1 MCGTENIFS
10 VLRTNIEYWYSVL
23 GTRYLVFGTRYSVQY
38 QFFIFL
44 VPSNEIILTV
54 QHNSIKNTFFL
65 YFTGKTEWIKKL
77 IRFKNDMF
85 DQDINQIIWCYG
97 EEIPN
102 LIAEF
107 KDRVEFHHGIT
118 EEIISREKLN
128 GKPTI
133 LILDDLQ
140 SEVDQKLI
148 AAIFTKYSHHRSIS
162 IFFLVQHMYAKTQPM
177 MRLININ
184 SRYCK
189 K

>member
-1 MCGTENIFS
+1 
-10 VLRTNIEYWYSVL
+10 
-23 GTRYLVFGTRYSVQY
+23 
-38 QFFIFL
+38 
-44 VPSNEIILTV
+44 
-54 QHNSIKNTFFL
+54 
-65 YFTGKTEWIKKL
+65 
-77 IRFKNDMF
+77 MF

-148 AAIFTKYSHHRSIS
+148 AAIFTKYSHHRNIS